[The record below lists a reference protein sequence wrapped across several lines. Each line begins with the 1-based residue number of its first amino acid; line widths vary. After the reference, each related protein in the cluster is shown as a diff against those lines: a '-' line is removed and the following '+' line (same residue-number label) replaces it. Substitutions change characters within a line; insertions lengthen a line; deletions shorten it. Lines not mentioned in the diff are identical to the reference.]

1 MEKFA
6 SADLTAGQLNAIVKK
21 LGGKDGALKFLRGET
36 SVSELEKSWREHDG
50 VIYFTVTSDGATGA
64 EWIVRLE
71 KKDFRVGSHAKQV
84 LLSKDFKPTT
94 GVTTEVAVLKG
105 MLFEDNQR
113 ITKNIRKNAEDRNF
127 ETPNAEIACLIREKF
142 TDECLKAMGLI
153 WIVTMHEPIKD
164 SDGAPR
170 LLDAHRAGAGRWL
183 RTFYGKPGHGWYR
196 GRGFAFAVSQV
207 SSQN

>member
-1 MEKFA
+1 
-6 SADLTAGQLNAIVKK
+6 
-21 LGGKDGALKFLRGET
+21 
-36 SVSELEKSWREHDG
+36 
-50 VIYFTVTSDGATGA
+50 
-64 EWIVRLE
+64 
-71 KKDFRVGSHAKQV
+71 
-84 LLSKDFKPTT
+84 
-94 GVTTEVAVLKG
+94 

-164 SDGAPR
+164 SGGDPF
-170 LLDAHRAGAGRWL
+170 LLSADRGDDGRWL
-183 RTFYGKPGHGWYR
+183 YAFYDEPDGRWFR
-196 GRGFAFAVSQV
+196 GDGFAFAVSQV